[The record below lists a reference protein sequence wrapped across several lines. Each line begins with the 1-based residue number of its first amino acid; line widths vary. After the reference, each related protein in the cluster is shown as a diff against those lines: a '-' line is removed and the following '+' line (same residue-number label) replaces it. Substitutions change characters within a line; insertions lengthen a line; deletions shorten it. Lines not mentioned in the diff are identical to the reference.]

1 VPVLRSGRDSA
12 VEVGAVEVEGPAP
25 RPPPCRRREEPTG
38 GVGSNES
45 GGAQIWWRRAT
56 RTEPKL
62 RCRWS
67 TATAGGA
74 RAKVHGATTERL
86 ADEQWLDD
94 SWQVWR
100 KEQERRR
107 PRDEWEEA
115 CGDGGHPLTEIFTV
129 ATVAAFSGAWTKSDR
144 GRGQKAVE
152 PSGPSS
158 RLSYRSER

>member
-100 KEQERRR
+100 KEQERPR

-115 CGDGGHPLTEIFTV
+115 SAAGKRAVMV
-129 ATVAAFSGAWTKSDR
+129 ATHSRRFSPSPPSPLSPELGQRVIEEEDKRRWNHLDQAR
-144 GRGQKAVE
+144 G
-152 PSGPSS
+152 
-158 RLSYRSER
+158 